1 MNTNNITIP
10 KRFIAVTEYY
20 GLVPED
26 TCFTLYRLVSVDPR
40 KAPGYKGDMS
50 DDVVRL
56 EWRDQR
62 KYFTLNPAGLR
73 NALRKIAVLQAS
85 DEVADSAA
93 QTDIGRF
100 IRCIDEYVTRLE
112 RLIPEVSV
120 NE

>member
-1 MNTNNITIP
+1 MTSNNVKQPT
-10 KRFIAVTEYY
+10 RFIAVTENY

-50 DDVVRL
+50 DGVVRL

-62 KYFTLNPAGLR
+62 KHFTLSPAGLR
-73 NALRKIAVLQAS
+73 NALRKIAVLQA
-85 DEVADSAA
+85 ADSSA

-100 IRCIDEYVTRLE
+100 IRSIDEYVTRLE